1 MSWLTDP
8 FQFAFM
14 RRALAAG
21 MLAVAMTSTIGTWVV
36 IRGMSF
42 VGDAL
47 AHGVLPGI
55 AIAFLIG
62 VDPGIGAF
70 VAAMVMVVVI
80 SLVNRRSGLSEDTG
94 IGLLFVGMLA
104 LGVVIISRSDGFAG
118 DLTSFLFGNPLGV
131 TAGDLAFQVA
141 ALVVV
146 LGAVVVLYRPLL
158 ALSFN
163 ETKAALLG
171 LRPGLTHLAMMV
183 LVGLAVVASFRTVGT
198 LMTFGLLVAPP
209 ATAVLL
215 VRRVWLVMVVAV
227 LLGWVAVV
235 AGLLVSY
242 HGDTAAGATMSGL
255 AVAIFFVVLAVT
267 EIAKS
272 PWVRRRRVVVEGAGS
287 AGDRSHRV

>member
-1 MSWLTDP
+1 MEWLTEP
-8 FQFAFM
+8 FRFAFM

-21 MLAVAMTSTIGTWVV
+21 LLAVTMTSTVGTWVV

-62 VDPGIGAF
+62 IDPGIGAM
-70 VAAMVMVVVI
+70 VAALVMVVVI

-131 TAGDLAFQVA
+131 TTGDLTFQA
-141 ALVVV
+141 IALVVV
-146 LGAVVVLYRPLL
+146 LAAVVLLYRPLL

-227 LLGWVAVV
+227 GLGWVAVV

-242 HGDTAAGATMSGL
+242 HEDTAAGATMSGL
-255 AVAIFFVVLAVT
+255 AVAIFFVVLAVK
-267 EIAKS
+267 ELVS
-272 PWVRRRRVVVEGAGS
+272 RWGVNRSRR
-287 AGDRSHRV
+287 GDPQPASC

>member
-1 MSWLTDP
+1 VSWLTEP
-8 FQFAFM
+8 FEFAFM
-14 RRALAAG
+14 QRALLAG
-21 MLAVAMTSTIGTWVV
+21 MLTVAMTSTIGTWVV

-55 AIAFLIG
+55 AVAFLIG
-62 VDPGIGAF
+62 VDPGLGAL
-70 VAAMVMVVVI
+70 VAALLMVVVI

-131 TAGDLAFQVA
+131 TTGDLVFQLV
-141 ALVVV
+141 ALVVI
-146 LGAVVVLYRPLL
+146 LGAVTLLYRPLL
-158 ALSFN
+158 VLSFN

-171 LRPGLTHLAMMV
+171 LRPGWTHLAMMV
-183 LVGLAVVASFRTVGT
+183 LVGLSVVASFQTVGT
-198 LMTFGLLVAPP
+198 LLTFGLLVAPP

-215 VRRVWLVMVVAV
+215 VRRVWVVMLVAV
-227 LLGWVAVV
+227 GVGWVAVV

-242 HGDTAAGATMSGL
+242 HYDTAAGATMSGL
-255 AVAIFFVVLAVT
+255 AVALFFVVLAGK
-267 EIAKS
+267 EAGQRLQRA
-272 PWVRRRRVVVEGAGS
+272 PAGS
-287 AGDRSHRV
+287 EAAQPAEQLTGPAR

>member
-1 MSWLTDP
+1 MSWLTEP
-8 FQFAFM
+8 FEFAFM
-14 RRALAAG
+14 QRALLAG
-21 MLAVAMTSTIGTWVV
+21 MFAVAMTSTIGTWVV
-36 IRGMSF
+36 VRGMSF

-55 AIAFLIG
+55 AVAFLIG
-62 VDPGIGAF
+62 IDPAIGAF
-70 VAAMVMVVVI
+70 AAAVVMVAVI

-131 TAGDLAFQVA
+131 TTGDLVFQA
-141 ALVVV
+141 IAVVV
-146 LGAVVVLYRPLL
+146 IVGAVVLLYRPLL
-158 ALSFN
+158 ALAFN

-171 LRPGLTHLAMMV
+171 LRPGATHLVMMV
-183 LVGLAVVASFRTVGT
+183 LVGLSVVASFRTVGT

-209 ATAVLL
+209 ATAILL

-227 LLGWVAVV
+227 GLGWMAVV

-242 HGDTAAGATMSGL
+242 HFDTAAGATMSGL
-255 AVAIFFVVLAVT
+255 AVAIFFVVLAGLELATRLGVT
-267 EIAKS
+267 PPTRAG
-272 PWVRRRRVVVEGAGS
+272 RRPAS
-287 AGDRSHRV
+287 C

>member
-1 MSWLTDP
+1 VSWLTEP

-14 RRALAAG
+14 QRALVAG

-36 IRGMSF
+36 VRGMSF

-55 AIAFLIG
+55 AVAFLIG
-62 VDPGIGAF
+62 VDPAIGAF
-70 VAAMVMVVVI
+70 AAAIVMVAVI

-131 TAGDLAFQVA
+131 TTGDLVFQAIAVVA
-141 ALVVV
+141 IV
-146 LGAVVVLYRPLL
+146 GAVVLLYRPLL
-158 ALSFN
+158 ALAFN

-171 LRPGLTHLAMMV
+171 LRPGATHLAMMV
-183 LVGLAVVASFRTVGT
+183 LVGLSVVASFRTVGT

-209 ATAVLL
+209 ATAILL
-215 VRRVWLVMVVAV
+215 VRRVWVVMVVAV
-227 LLGWVAVV
+227 GLGWLAVI

-242 HGDTAAGATMSGL
+242 HFDTAAGATMSGL
-255 AVAIFFVVLAVT
+255 AVAIFFVVLAGLEVATRLGVT
-267 EIAKS
+267 
-272 PWVRRRRVVVEGAGS
+272 PPTRAGRQRAS
-287 AGDRSHRV
+287 C

>member
-1 MSWLTDP
+1 MTWLTEP
-8 FQFAFM
+8 FEFAFM
-14 RRALAAG
+14 QRALVAG
-21 MLAVAMTSTIGTWVV
+21 LLAVAMTSTIGTWVV

-55 AIAFLIG
+55 AVAFLLD
-62 VDPGIGAF
+62 VDPAIGAF
-70 VAAMVMVVVI
+70 AAALVMVAVI

-131 TAGDLAFQVA
+131 TAGDLAFQAVA
-141 ALVVV
+141 LAVV
-146 LGAVVVLYRPLL
+146 LAAVVLLYRPLL
-158 ALSFN
+158 VLSFN

-171 LRPGLTHLAMMV
+171 LRPGATHLVMMV
-183 LVGLAVVASFRTVGT
+183 LVGLSVVASFRTVGT

-209 ATAVLL
+209 AAAVLL
-215 VRRVWLVMVVAV
+215 VRRVWLVMIVAV
-227 LLGWVAVV
+227 GLGWLAVV

-242 HGDTAAGATMSGL
+242 HFDTAAGATMSGL
-255 AVAIFFVVLAVT
+255 AVAIFFAVLAG
-267 EIAKS
+267 
-272 PWVRRRRVVVEGAGS
+272 VELATRWGANRPRP
-287 AGDRSHRV
+287 ADRQPASC

>member
-1 MSWLTDP
+1 
-8 FQFAFM
+8 
-14 RRALAAG
+14 
-21 MLAVAMTSTIGTWVV
+21 
-36 IRGMSF
+36 
-42 VGDAL
+42 
-47 AHGVLPGI
+47 
-55 AIAFLIG
+55 
-62 VDPGIGAF
+62 
-70 VAAMVMVVVI
+70 VMVVVI

-131 TAGDLAFQVA
+131 TTGDLTFQA
-141 ALVVV
+141 IALVVV
-146 LGAVVVLYRPLL
+146 LAAVVLLYRPLL

-227 LLGWVAVV
+227 GLGWVAVV

-242 HGDTAAGATMSGL
+242 HEDTAAGATMSGL
-255 AVAIFFVVLAVT
+255 AVAIFFVVLA
-267 EIAKS
+267 AKELVS
-272 PWVRRRRVVVEGAGS
+272 RWGVNRPRR
-287 AGDRSHRV
+287 GDPQPASC

>member
-8 FQFAFM
+8 FEFAFM

-21 MLAVAMTSTIGTWVV
+21 LLAVTMTSTVGTWVV
-36 IRGMSF
+36 IRGLTF

-55 AIAFLIG
+55 AVAFLIG
-62 VDPGIGAF
+62 IDPAIGAF
-70 VAAMVMVVVI
+70 AAALLMVTVI
-80 SLVNRRSGLSEDTG
+80 SVVNRRSGLSEDTS

-104 LGVVIISRSDGFAG
+104 LGVVVISRSDGFAG
-118 DLTSFLFGNPLGV
+118 ELTSFLFGNPLGV
-131 TAGDLAFQVA
+131 TGGDLLFQVV

-146 LGAVVVLYRPLL
+146 LGAVALLYRPLL

-163 ETKAALLG
+163 DTKAALLG

-183 LVGLAVVASFRTVGT
+183 LVGLSVVASFRTVGT

-215 VRRVWLVMVVAV
+215 VRRVWVVMLTAVGFGWLSVV
-227 LLGWVAVV
+227 G
-235 AGLLVSY
+235 GLLVSY

-255 AVAIFFVVLAVT
+255 AVAVFFVVLAIV
-267 EIAKS
+267 ELRSSWSRRSA
-272 PWVRRRRVVVEGAGS
+272 PVRPTAAQR
-287 AGDRSHRV
+287 

>member
-1 MSWLTDP
+1 VSWLTEP

-14 RRALAAG
+14 QRALVAG

-36 IRGMSF
+36 VRGMSF

-62 VDPGIGAF
+62 VDPAIGAF
-70 VAAMVMVVVI
+70 AAAIVMVAVI

-131 TAGDLAFQVA
+131 TTGDLVFQAIAVVA
-141 ALVVV
+141 IV
-146 LGAVVVLYRPLL
+146 GAVVLLYRPLL
-158 ALSFN
+158 ALAFN

-171 LRPGLTHLAMMV
+171 LRPGATHLAMMV
-183 LVGLAVVASFRTVGT
+183 LVGLSVVASFRTVGT

-209 ATAVLL
+209 ATAILL
-215 VRRVWLVMVVAV
+215 VRRVWVVMVVAV
-227 LLGWVAVV
+227 GLGWLAVI

-242 HGDTAAGATMSGL
+242 HFDTAAGATMSGL
-255 AVAIFFVVLAVT
+255 AVAIFFVVLAGLEVATRLGVT
-267 EIAKS
+267 
-272 PWVRRRRVVVEGAGS
+272 PPTRAGRQRAS
-287 AGDRSHRV
+287 C

>member
-1 MSWLTDP
+1 MSWLTEP
-8 FQFAFM
+8 FRYAFM
-14 RRALAAG
+14 QRALLAG

-36 IRGMSF
+36 VRGMSF

-55 AIAFLIG
+55 AIAFLVG
-62 VDPGIGAF
+62 VDPAIGAF
-70 VAAMVMVVVI
+70 AAAIVMVAVI
-80 SLVNRRSGLSEDTG
+80 SLVNRTSGLSEDTG

-131 TAGDLAFQVA
+131 TDGDLVFQAIA
-141 ALVVV
+141 AV
-146 LGAVVVLYRPLL
+146 LIVGAVALLHRPLL

-171 LRPGLTHLAMMV
+171 LRPGVTHLVMMV
-183 LVGLAVVASFRTVGT
+183 LVGLSVVASFRTVGT

-209 ATAVLL
+209 ATAILL

-227 LLGWVAVV
+227 GLGWVAVV

-242 HGDTAAGATMSGL
+242 HVDTAAGATMSGL
-255 AVAIFFVVLAVT
+255 AVAEFFVVLAGVEVAT
-267 EIAKS
+267 RWGAS
-272 PWVRRRRVVVEGAGS
+272 RPRRGARRPAS
-287 AGDRSHRV
+287 C